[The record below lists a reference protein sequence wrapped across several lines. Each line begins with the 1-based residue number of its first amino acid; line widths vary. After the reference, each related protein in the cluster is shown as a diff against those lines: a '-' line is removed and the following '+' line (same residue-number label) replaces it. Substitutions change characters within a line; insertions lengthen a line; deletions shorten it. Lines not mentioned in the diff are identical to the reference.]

1 MNFIKNLI
9 EKIKGFPK
17 KTKIYFTIWS
27 IINVLIFFLYI
38 FGAGANILIALLF
51 FVMWQGAVTFYYYYR
66 YYIKKDRKYGE
77 WFDAIMFAI
86 LAATFIR
93 SLFIEAYQIPTP
105 SMEKSLLVGDFLF
118 VSKVNYG
125 ARLPMTPLSVP
136 FAHQTLP
143 IIETKAYSSALQLPY
158 FRLPG
163 FQTIKNGDV
172 VVFNYPFEPDNPV
185 DKKTNYIKRCIAIS
199 GDELSIVNGQIYLN
213 GKKFDDP
220 AGRQYSYTV
229 NTEGNTG
236 LNKKLLNELDITYSV
251 PERSIYFMTDKTRE
265 LIRKE
270 NNISKIDTLI
280 QRADSAEDQTY
291 PMWVGM
297 APPNWYGF
305 RWSRDNFGPIYVPQ
319 KGHKIEMNE
328 KNYYLYKMPIEQYEH
343 AGTLELS
350 GDKVTL
356 NGKPITEYTFKM
368 NYYFMMGDNRH
379 NSQDS
384 RYWGFVPEDHI
395 VGKALFVWLSL
406 KYDVKTVRKRNGDF
420 VDEQSFKGVR
430 WNRIFMGIK

>member
-17 KTKIYFTIWS
+17 KTKIYFAVWTV
-27 IINVLIFFLYI
+27 INVLILFLYI
-38 FGAGANILIALLF
+38 FGAGANILTALLF

-66 YYIKKDRKYGE
+66 YYIKKGRKYGE
-77 WFDAIMFAI
+77 WFDAIMFAV

-125 ARLPMTPLSVP
+125 ARLPMTPLTVP

-143 IIETKAYSSALQLPY
+143 IIEMKAYSDALSLPY

-163 FQTIKNGDV
+163 FQSIKNGDV
-172 VVFNYPFEPDNPV
+172 VVFNYPFELENPV
-185 DKKTNYIKRCIAIS
+185 DKKTNYIKRCVGIS
-199 GDELSIVNGQIYLN
+199 GDELRVINGRVIIN
-213 GKKFDDP
+213 GKPMEDP
-220 AGRQYSYTV
+220 PNREYSYKVT
-229 NTEGNTG
+229 TEDGTG
-236 LNKKLLNELDITYSV
+236 FNKKLLDKLDITDKDPYSGM
-251 PERSIYFMTDKTRE
+251 YWMTDKTRDA
-265 LIRKE
+265 LRKE
-270 NNISKIDTLI
+270 SNVKSIDTLLEPA
-280 QRADSAEDQTY
+280 QLAGQTY
-291 PMWVGM
+291 PHWQGLS
-297 APPNWYGF
+297 
-305 RWSRDNFGPIYVPQ
+305 WSRDNYGPIYIPK
-319 KGHKIEMNE
+319 KGDKLPMNE
-328 KNYYLYKMPIEQYEH
+328 KNYWLYKLVIEQYEQ
-343 AGTLELS
+343 AGKLEQV
-350 GDKVTL
+350 GNTYTL
-356 NGKPITEYTFKM
+356 NGNPISDYTFKM

-379 NSQDS
+379 NSEDS

-406 KYDVKTVRKRNGDF
+406 KYEVNQMTHVDGKQQDSRK
-420 VDEQSFKGVR
+420 FKGVR